1 MHSLLLLL
9 VMMSALLL
17 FDALVFWAGARLVHS
32 THATWRRALLLQL
45 MTMAAGLI
53 AVISSPQM
61 SPVSNVPIVIALQ
74 ALVVIAAEIA
84 ATWFLIQRCF
94 ALSAGKTAVVFGL
107 RLGVVAAELLVVILV
122 VRPFLFEAFVA
133 SSGSMSPTIV
143 AVHRQI
149 PCTKCGGNLI
159 VPLVPGRS
167 GRVGAA
173 DLIPASVGIC
183 SRCRLVASVS
193 TVTGAN
199 HSPDRFCVYKHA
211 RATRWDIVAYQM
223 PDGPH
228 VCRLVGLPGET
239 VHVAS
244 GDLFINGQKVPVP
257 AQLTGQTYANSSF
270 ATIQYGSANSPCALG
285 PDEYFLLGDF
295 STIANDS
302 RYRGPV
308 EASDIIGVAD
318 LRYWPLTRFAVLR

>member
-9 VMMSALLL
+9 VLLPEFL
-17 FDALVFWAGARLVHS
+17 LADALIFWAGARLVHS

-45 MTMAAGLI
+45 QTMVVGLI
-53 AVISSPQM
+53 ALIASSQVG
-61 SPVSNVPIVIALQ
+61 PVANVPIIIILQSLVMIA
-74 ALVVIAAEIA
+74 VEITA
-84 ATWFLIQRCF
+84 IWFLIQRCF
-94 ALSAGKTAVVFGL
+94 ALSARKTAVVFGL
-107 RLGVVAAELLVVILV
+107 RLGVAAVELLLAILV
-122 VRPFLFEAFVA
+122 VRPFLLEAFVA

-149 PCTKCGGNLI
+149 PCTKCGGNVI

-239 VHVAS
+239 VHVAD
-244 GDLFINGQKVPVP
+244 GDLFINGQKVPIP

-270 ATIQYGSANSPCALG
+270 ATIQYGSANSPCTLG
-285 PDEYFLLGDF
+285 PDEYFLLGDL
-295 STIANDS
+295 SIIANDS

-308 EASDIIGVAD
+308 KASDIIGVAD
-318 LRYWPLTRFAVLR
+318 LCYWPLARFAVLR